1 MILRCGTSPKLE
13 HEKKLMTSPEIL
25 DRYRDIIVNTLK
37 ARIDQDHLFV
47 YDMLRYCMG
56 WSDKDGIPVN
66 GVMGKSLRPSL
77 CLFACE
83 AVGGNM
89 RNALPAAASLELI
102 HNFSLIHDEIE
113 DFDETRHH
121 RPTLWALWG
130 INKALVAGN
139 ALRIVADQSMEM
151 MRKNDD
157 KDTERILKG
166 VELLTEACLEMIEGQ
181 YMDISFEGRIDI
193 TLNQYMSMISRKT
206 GALIRC
212 ALHLGAVMGTEN
224 LRTLEIFRRT
234 GTSLG
239 YVFQIRDDILG
250 IWGQEEST
258 GKPVGIDILRKKNS
272 LPIVHAMDKADS
284 KGRERLRE
292 IYSLQSL
299 GEPEVLAVLDIM
311 EQAGTRD
318 YAQGLA
324 HQYEEEALKS
334 FSDAMLPD
342 SYKFDFGV
350 LSHFLAVREY

>member
-1 MILRCGTSPKLE
+1 
-13 HEKKLMTSPEIL
+13 
-25 DRYRDIIVNTLK
+25 
-37 ARIDQDHLFV
+37 
-47 YDMLRYCMG
+47 
-56 WSDKDGIPVN
+56 
-66 GVMGKSLRPSL
+66 
-77 CLFACE
+77 
-83 AVGGNM
+83 
-89 RNALPAAASLELI
+89 
-102 HNFSLIHDEIE
+102 
-113 DFDETRHH
+113 
-121 RPTLWALWG
+121 
-130 INKALVAGN
+130 
-139 ALRIVADQSMEM
+139 
-151 MRKNDD
+151 
-157 KDTERILKG
+157 
-166 VELLTEACLEMIEGQ
+166 MIEGQ

-212 ALHLGAVMGTEN
+212 SLHLGAVMGTEN

>member
-1 MILRCGTSPKLE
+1 ME
-13 HEKKLMTSPEIL
+13 HDKKMTTSPEIL
-25 DRYRDIIVNTLK
+25 DRYRDIIVTTLK
-37 ARIDQDHLFV
+37 ARIDQDFLSV

-56 WSDKDGIPVN
+56 WSDKDGRPVN

-83 AVGGNM
+83 AVGGHM
-89 RNALPAAASLELI
+89 KNALPAAASLELI

-139 ALRIVADQSMEM
+139 VLRILADRSMEM
-151 MRKNDD
+151 MKNDES
-157 KDTERILKG
+157 KDTERVLKG

-193 TLNQYMSMISRKT
+193 TLDQYMAMIARKT

-212 ALHLGAVMGTEN
+212 SLHLGAVMGTEN
-224 LRTLEIFRRT
+224 LKTLEIFRKT
-234 GTSLG
+234 GRSLG
-239 YVFQIRDDILG
+239 FVFQIRDDILG
-250 IWGQEEST
+250 IWGEEKST

-272 LPIVHAMDKADS
+272 LPIVHAMVKADK
-284 KGRERLRE
+284 KGRELLRE
-292 IYSLQSL
+292 IYSLEYI
-299 GEPEVLAVLDIM
+299 GEQEVVTVLEIM

-324 HQYEEEALKS
+324 HKYEEEALKL

-342 SYKFDFGV
+342 SYKFHFDV
-350 LSHFLAVREY
+350 LAHFLAVREY

>member
-1 MILRCGTSPKLE
+1 MLV
-13 HEKKLMTSPEIL
+13 
-25 DRYRDIIVNTLK
+25 RYRDIIVTTLK
-37 ARIDQDHLFV
+37 RRLSQDFLPV

-56 WSDKDGIPVN
+56 WSDKDGNPVD
-66 GVMGKSLRPSL
+66 GAMGKSLRPSL

-83 AVGGNM
+83 AVGGQI
-89 RNALPAAASLELI
+89 RHALPAAASLELI

-121 RPTLWALWG
+121 RPTLWTLWG

-139 ALRIVADQSMEM
+139 VLRIVADRSMEM
-151 MRKNDD
+151 MKIDEG
-157 KDTERILKG
+157 KDAERVVKG

-212 ALHLGAVMGTEN
+212 SLHLGAVMGTEN